1 MVFPTEPITPSE
13 NSDALFSKPLVTF
26 SECCCFQLLCLV
38 GLFPLPGTP
47 RQAWYQ
53 ADRSSSAWHL
63 LGVKFG
69 KILNSF
75 LQTEKNRLTDTF
87 SALCPKSWES
97 SSQVSAMPSLVTS
110 WGREGGEE
118 EESMMTA
125 NIYLALRVL
134 LSTSHALTHSVLMV
148 TPWKG
153 LLFCK

>member
-69 KILNSF
+69 NIFIQWQKNMGLFFSF
-75 LQTEKNRLTDTF
+75 LKRPSCWKHSSPWTI
-87 SALCPKSWES
+87 WES
-97 SSQVSAMPSLVTS
+97 QNQSIFMMLDKFSSKI
-110 WGREGGEE
+110 EE
-118 EESMMTA
+118 NHESRISQSKDWFILTFIM
-125 NIYLALRVL
+125 LQCLR
-134 LSTSHALTHSVLMV
+134 
-148 TPWKG
+148 
-153 LLFCK
+153 